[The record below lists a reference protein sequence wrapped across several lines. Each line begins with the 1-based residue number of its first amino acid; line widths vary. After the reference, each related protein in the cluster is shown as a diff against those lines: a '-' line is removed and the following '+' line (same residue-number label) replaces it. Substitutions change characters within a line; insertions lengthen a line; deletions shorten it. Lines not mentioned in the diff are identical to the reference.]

1 MVFAWKGSLNAGQTY
16 QVTAHLQGTD
26 FALQSGLL
34 TTTSWQVDIPAERFG
49 EVGPLAMVRALD
61 GLGDTG
67 WTGSSHLGR
76 RDVLVQSTF
85 GRWWWWRWRRQEYA
99 CTAVDGDVLDLWHDG
114 EK

>member
-49 EVGPLAMVRALD
+49 E
-61 GLGDTG
+61 
-67 WTGSSHLGR
+67 
-76 RDVLVQSTF
+76 
-85 GRWWWWRWRRQEYA
+85 WRWTVSVIQGGQ
-99 CTAVDGDVLDLWHDG
+99 AVATSAEGMFWFNPHSG
-114 EK
+114 GGGGGGGGGKNTPAPP